1 MSLSVLAQ
9 PRVPRAAFGKI
20 VRNEARLAWRQPS
33 GLIVG
38 VGISLALLI
47 SFGEIPVFRQSSASL
62 GGLPAFDVYIPILI
76 AFVIGVMALTY
87 LPGPLVSY
95 REQGILRRLS
105 TTPVP
110 PSWVLAAQMVVQ
122 ACLMAI
128 SVALLIVVSVVFFG
142 ASAPKNPAG
151 MVLAIALFILAMF
164 AIGLSIAAAARLPDA
179 AHADC
184 AQGHRPLHPAQR
196 RGRSDP
202 GHDAPGVRPG
212 GAAPGPRRLCGRVR
226 LPGHALLQVG
236 IARRAAPS
244 CRSAAEPGARWRR
257 TVRAQQ
263 RRPRCTTI
271 LPGIRMR

>member
-38 VGISLALLI
+38 VGIPLALLI
-47 SFGEIPVFRQSSASL
+47 IFAEIPVFRKSSASL
-62 GGLPAFDVYIPILI
+62 GGLSGFNVYIPILI
-76 AFVIGVMALTY
+76 AFVIGVLALTY

-142 ASAPKNPAG
+142 TSAPKNPAG
-151 MVLAIALFILAMF
+151 MVLAIALTIAAMF
-164 AIGLSIAAAARLPDA
+164 AIGLSIAAAARTP
-179 AHADC
+179 
-184 AQGHRPLHPAQR
+184 
-196 RGRSDP
+196 
-202 GHDAPGVRPG
+202 
-212 GAAPGPRRLCGRVR
+212 GAARGLM
-226 LPGHALLQVG
+226 
-236 IARRAAPS
+236 AAAFYP
-244 CRSAAEPGARWRR
+244 
-257 TVRAQQ
+257 
-263 RRPRCTTI
+263 
-271 LPGIRMR
+271 

>member
-1 MSLSVLAQ
+1 M
-9 PRVPRAAFGKI
+9 AA
-20 VRNEARLAWRQPS
+20 AS
-33 GLIVG
+33 GLIAG

-47 SFGEIPVFRQSSASL
+47 IFGVIPVFQKSSASL
-62 GGLPAFDVYIPILI
+62 GGLSAFDVYIPILI

-151 MVLAIALFILAMF
+151 MVLAIALTIAAMF
-164 AIGLSIAAAARLPDA
+164 AIGLSVAAAARTA
-179 AHADC
+179 
-184 AQGHRPLHPAQR
+184 
-196 RGRSDP
+196 
-202 GHDAPGVRPG
+202 
-212 GAAPGPRRLCGRVR
+212 GAARGLMAAAFYPLMFFSGLYYPTQLM
-226 LPGHALLQVG
+226 PAALKDIAHFTPLGAAVEAIQDTMLQGFVPV
-236 IARRAAPS
+236 APLLVLAAY
-244 CRSAAEPGARWRR
+244 AAVFGYLAMRFFRWE
-257 TVRAQQ
+257 
-263 RRPRCTTI
+263 
-271 LPGIRMR
+271 